1 MDTESCRC
9 CQEDAP
15 LLVGKLENIEY
26 ITQNANFTNLCLNKP
41 ANLCL
46 GILINVNVNCEIM
59 KCNKHQQQITNKL
72 IICITET
79 KN

>member
-46 GILINVNVNCEIM
+46 GILINVNCEIM
-59 KCNKHQQQITNKL
+59 KCNKHQQQKTNKL

-79 KN
+79 KNLV

>member
-1 MDTESCRC
+1 MNTESCRC

-26 ITQNANFTNLCLNKP
+26 ITQNADFTILCLNKP
-41 ANLCL
+41 ANLYL

-59 KCNKHQQQITNKL
+59 RCNKHQQQITNKL